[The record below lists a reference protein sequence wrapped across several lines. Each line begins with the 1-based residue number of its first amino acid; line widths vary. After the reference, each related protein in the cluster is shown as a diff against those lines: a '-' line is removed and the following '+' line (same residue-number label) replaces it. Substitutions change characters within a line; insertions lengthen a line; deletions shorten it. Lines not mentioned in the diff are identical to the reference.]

1 MQIGYSSCSILQFVS
16 RIDTIKIP
24 TVYDVAELRL
34 ELRVD
39 PKGRREKR
47 EKAERTLRDVI
58 RLRCDRKD
66 VLLRTRR
73 RVRRVHGSFK
83 GNACSFAV
91 RFPARQL
98 RESTDRNRWALARR
112 LAKDVKPENSIYN
125 QSKFFSK
132 KKMFLYTLHSKNTH
146 KSCIYIIIRNLQE
159 NNYFSTN
166 FLLILA
172 RW

>member
-24 TVYDVAELRL
+24 TVYDVAELRLRLRL

-98 RESTDRNRWALARR
+98 RESTDRNR
-112 LAKDVKPENSIYN
+112 
-125 QSKFFSK
+125 
-132 KKMFLYTLHSKNTH
+132 
-146 KSCIYIIIRNLQE
+146 
-159 NNYFSTN
+159 
-166 FLLILA
+166 
-172 RW
+172 